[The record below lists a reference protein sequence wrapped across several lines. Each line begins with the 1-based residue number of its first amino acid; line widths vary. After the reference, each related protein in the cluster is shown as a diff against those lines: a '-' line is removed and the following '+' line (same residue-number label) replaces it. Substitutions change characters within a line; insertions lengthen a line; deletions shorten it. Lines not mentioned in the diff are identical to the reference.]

1 MAACSV
7 TGSFFTGEREER
19 AREDDRKE
27 GEWRGVQGEVS
38 RGVFS
43 SFSGKQDVAR
53 RRPCAGHAGVHPTG
67 RRRKGVFV
75 ENPLGFGGFLGNI
88 KNCTLLQYFV
98 KQTRSK
104 NYETWQGLFREVV

>member
-1 MAACSV
+1 VRFHWEEDEKKEAS
-7 TGSFFTGEREER
+7 GGKRKKDGE
-19 AREDDRKE
+19 
-27 GEWRGVQGEVS
+27 GGVAS
-38 RGVFS
+38 RGRSPEGS
-43 SFSGKQDVAR
+43 SHPWSGKQDVAP

-98 KQTRSK
+98 K
-104 NYETWQGLFREVV
+104 